1 MILFLEIFLTIT
13 AWRKGFGALALLP
26 LGFALFIGFYIGA
39 NSTGP
44 AVSDDIF
51 SYFWIDILAIVALVV
66 MISAGKTR
74 SHTQKNEDNP
84 QLTISGTEIQEN

>member
-13 AWRKGFGALALLP
+13 AWRKGFRALALLP

-39 NSTGP
+39 NSTGS

-51 SYFWIDILAIVALVV
+51 SYIWIDILAIVALVA

-74 SHTQKNEDNP
+74 SQTQKNEDNP
-84 QLTISGTEIQEN
+84 QLTISGTKIQEN